1 MTVQEM
7 LRKLDGL
14 LELSRVGILTTV
26 DAEGYPRSRWMTPT
40 FVPGR
45 EGMLYAVTSP
55 TFAKTVQIAKHPKV
69 GWIFQTRAL
78 DEIMTVHGKINIIE
92 NPALRQE
99 VQEALGQNLSIFWRV
114 NPREQDLVVLE
125 TVIEEITYF
134 NPMKNER
141 YKVVV

>member
-1 MTVQEM
+1 
-7 LRKLDGL
+7 
-14 LELSRVGILTTV
+14 
-26 DAEGYPRSRWMTPT
+26 
-40 FVPGR
+40 
-45 EGMLYAVTSP
+45 
-55 TFAKTVQIAKHPKV
+55 
-69 GWIFQTRAL
+69 
-78 DEIMTVHGKINIIE
+78 MTVHGKINIIE

-99 VQEALGQNLSIFWRV
+99 VQEALGRNLSIFWRV

>member
-7 LRKLDGL
+7 LRRLDEL
-14 LELSRVGILTTV
+14 LETSRVGILTTV
-26 DAEGYPRSRWMTPT
+26 DSEGYPRSRWMTPA

-55 TFAKTVQIAKHPKV
+55 AFAKTMQISKYPKV

-78 DEIMTVHGKINIIE
+78 DEIMTVQGKINIIE
-92 NPALRQE
+92 NPALRSE
-99 VQEALGQNLSIFWRV
+99 VQEALGRNLSIFWRV

-125 TVIEEITYF
+125 TVIEAITYF

-141 YKVVV
+141 YEVVV

>member
-14 LELSRVGILTTV
+14 LETSRVGILTTV
-26 DAEGYPRSRWMTPT
+26 DAKGYPRSRWMTPT

-55 TFAKTVQIAKHPKV
+55 SFMKTTEIQTHPQV
-69 GWIFQTRAL
+69 GWIFQTKGL
-78 DEIMTVHGKINIIE
+78 DEIMTVQGKIQIIE
-92 NPALRQE
+92 NPALRSE
-99 VQEALGQNLSIFWRV
+99 VQEALGRNLTIFWRV
-114 NPREQDLVVLE
+114 NPKEHDLVVLE